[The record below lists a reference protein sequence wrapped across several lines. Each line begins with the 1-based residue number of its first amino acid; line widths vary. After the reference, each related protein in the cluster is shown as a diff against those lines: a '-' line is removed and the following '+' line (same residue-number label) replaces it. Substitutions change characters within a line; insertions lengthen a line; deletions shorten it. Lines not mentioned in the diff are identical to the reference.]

1 MNDWEAQAA
10 EWNLASR
17 EQKVMVHRN
26 ELHDWAGD
34 AGSPTDAQLPGQFRE
49 EMMSIAQLWTYESNL
64 VCEGSWVAHF
74 VLFLCFES
82 VKGLRN
88 SSGIIVI
95 SPTDNEKKMPASSF
109 SSSSLSGGSRPLCMW
124 QYSSL
129 AWYHGHSVS
138 KGVILQNPHTL
149 HVSKAEAQRVD

>member
-26 ELHDWAGD
+26 GLSDWAVD
-34 AGSPTDAQLPGQFRE
+34 AGSPTDAQLPGQFGE
-49 EMMSIAQLWTYESNL
+49 ETMSIAQLWTCESNL

-95 SPTDNEKKMPASSF
+95 SPTDDEKKCLPLHF
-109 SSSSLSGGSRPLCMW
+109 PHLRSLED
-124 QYSSL
+124 
-129 AWYHGHSVS
+129 HGRCAC
-138 KGVILQNPHTL
+138 GDIPHWHGPRDLLRNQSDQVQKMERRENITVCS
-149 HVSKAEAQRVD
+149 HC